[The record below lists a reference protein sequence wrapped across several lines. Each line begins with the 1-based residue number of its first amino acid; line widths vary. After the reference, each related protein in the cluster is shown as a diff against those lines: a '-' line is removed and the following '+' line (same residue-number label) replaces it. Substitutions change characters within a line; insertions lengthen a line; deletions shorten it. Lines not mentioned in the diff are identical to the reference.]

1 MMTNEN
7 YRQQLFITMA
17 QEIADIRQ
25 LLQNLEELLMTDED
39 VIMKHYKDLQQFGDD
54 ALVEVVTLNRS
65 RPLDAGVS
73 ELLETIQAWC
83 QPKGPL
89 DDVSILGFEWRG

>member
-39 VIMKHYKDLQQFGDD
+39 VIMKHYKDLQQFDLIIQHVD
-54 ALVEVVTLNRS
+54 ESAK
-65 RPLDAGVS
+65 
-73 ELLETIQAWC
+73 LLERLADGTCSDEAIASVRLGRLRGRLQSA
-83 QPKGPL
+83 
-89 DDVSILGFEWRG
+89 VSAAIRP